1 MSSHSGKFIWRPE
14 ASAKHLSFGPPP
26 SVDLS
31 CSHPTLPLSYS
42 RNPKVVSS
50 AFMTTPPPPS
60 VQCGSGRVQ
69 EGKKGHP
76 KWITTQKIIFLK
88 MCPRPSTD
96 SPWLML
102 LWPDHDLRS
111 FGVCGVV
118 KAFMFLFLSAYF
130 WEGKNLTFLCFELEQ
145 IRDHFS
151 QPPWGYLYGEVA
163 SDLL

>member
-1 MSSHSGKFIWRPE
+1 MRATLDEWWAHPECSDLPIQISQGMFRNDPNTCTTSVSGSADPAPSSHIMSSCP
-14 ASAKHLSFGPPP
+14 
-26 SVDLS
+26 
-31 CSHPTLPLSYS
+31 
-42 RNPKVVSS
+42 
-50 AFMTTPPPPS
+50 
-60 VQCGSGRVQ
+60 GRVQ

-76 KWITTQKIIFLK
+76 KWTTTQKIIFLK

-145 IRDHFS
+145 IRGHFS
-151 QPPWGYLYGEVA
+151 KQVPPWRLGKVVSDFLYLKV
-163 SDLL
+163 